1 VLKNDVVSVRG
12 FMENFDW
19 TSFTKKIAIK
29 AKLAD
34 IYNAWTKSNELEK
47 WFLEKAT
54 FFNTHQEPVSKYI
67 NASPGTAY
75 EWLWYLHPD
84 PMKGTVKSANGKDQL
99 QFTFEGECLVDVKLT
114 ESLGY
119 TVVELRQHHIP
130 TDDQSRQFIRL
141 GCSNG
146 WHFYLTNLKSVYE
159 GGLDLRNK
167 DKHLDPM
174 INN

>member
-1 VLKNDVVSVRG
+1 
-12 FMENFDW
+12 MENFDW

-29 AKLAD
+29 ARLSD

-54 FFNTHQEPVSKYI
+54 FFNSQEDAISKYI
-67 NASPGTAY
+67 NATAQITY
-75 EWLWYLHPD
+75 EWLWFLYPD
-84 PMKGTVKSANGKDQL
+84 PMKGQVKAANGKDYL

-114 ESLGY
+114 EANGY
-119 TVVELRQHHIP
+119 TIVELRHHNIP
-130 TDDQSRQFIRL
+130 TDDQSKQFIRL

-146 WHFYLTNLKSVYE
+146 WAFYLTNLKAVYE
-159 GGLDLRNK
+159 GGIDLRNK
-167 DKHLDPM
+167 DKNLPPM